1 MSELQKIRIDKW
13 LWAVRLVKT
22 RTMATNLCNSGKVK
36 INGKSVK
43 PSYSLMVD
51 ETIHFSYYGNKKIIE
66 VKMLLAKR
74 TSAAI
79 ASECYV
85 DLSPPPIERNN
96 LDSAFYNFEIR
107 DKGVGRPTKKERR
120 AIDEF
125 KQNSND

>member
-1 MSELQKIRIDKW
+1 
-13 LWAVRLVKT
+13 
-22 RTMATNLCNSGKVK
+22 
-36 INGKSVK
+36 
-43 PSYSLMVD
+43 MVD